1 MCIWTLSVGEMR
13 AFLRAFF
20 IFTDESWCSFWKLH
34 YLDAGLSLRQITAE
48 LNEEGVP
55 TARGG
60 QWHLTSVK
68 RLVDRLAA

>member
-1 MCIWTLSVGEMR
+1 MLTIDCFLVRLIPANIKAADDR
-13 AFLRAFF
+13 AAVLADV
-20 IFTDESWCSFWKLH
+20 IQAKV
-34 YLDAGLSLRQITAE
+34 DAGLSLRQITAE

-68 RLVDRLAA
+68 RLVDRVVA